1 MKNRPVMFGKIAFAR
16 GAVELSPGAATG
28 MAVGTEVAQPEPAA
42 IVTTSVGTEV
52 PRGLHH
58 PGASVRWGHR
68 VRPLRRRWSRLI
80 GFLFTQRTVRLVRQ
94 ARKGFGLVGT
104 SAFRLDGW
112 GWGLGSSTGWAR
124 PEVRHHEAPPE
135 QDQNDQ
141 LIVDVVRNHQ
151 RAPLR

>member
-80 GFLFTQRTVRLVRQ
+80 GFLFTQRTVRLVRSEE
-94 ARKGFGLVGT
+94 RRVGKE
-104 SAFRLDGW
+104 SGW
-112 GWGLGSSTGWAR
+112 WA
-124 PEVRHHEAPPE
+124 
-135 QDQNDQ
+135 
-141 LIVDVVRNHQ
+141 
-151 RAPLR
+151 